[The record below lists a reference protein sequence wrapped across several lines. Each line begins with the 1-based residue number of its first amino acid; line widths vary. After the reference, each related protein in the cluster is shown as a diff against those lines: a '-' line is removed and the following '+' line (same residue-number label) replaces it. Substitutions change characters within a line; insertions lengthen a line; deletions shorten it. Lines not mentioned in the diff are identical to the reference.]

1 MVKLKHTLIL
11 LCLVVYS
18 CSTLRTDVLWSEDV
32 INGDITILG
41 VEEETS
47 DTDFI
52 KLKHYLLSTL
62 DSDLED
68 VLIDSS
74 NVYSSLVDSSLV
86 NHALIVEM
94 RYRDKEHR
102 NFTQVELEDEIQTN
116 LELVSYDVVSC
127 EALTD
132 YCTYDFTY
140 AIPIPNFVL
149 DRFYD
154 DGFLDRLKGFFVR
167 LKTDANEFP
176 YSVFYVKV
184 SYNQIN
190 SQMINVL
197 SLFFDL
203 AGLLDMADIVDYS
216 K

>member
-1 MVKLKHTLIL
+1 MVKLKYTLIL

-74 NVYSSLVDSSLV
+74 NVDSSLVDSSLV

-102 NFTQVELEDEIQTN
+102 FFTQVELEDEIQTN

-154 DGFLDRLKGFFVR
+154 DGFFVR
-167 LKTDANEFP
+167 LKTDADKFP

-184 SYNQIN
+184 SNNQIT
-190 SQMINVL
+190 SHMVNVL
-197 SLFFDL
+197 ALFFDL
-203 AGLLDMADIVDYS
+203 AGLLDMDDLVNYS

>member
-1 MVKLKHTLIL
+1 MVKPKHILIL
-11 LCLVVYS
+11 LCLFVYS

-74 NVYSSLVDSSLV
+74 NVFSFLVDSSLV

-102 NFTQVELEDEIQTN
+102 SFTQVELEDEIQTN

-127 EALTD
+127 EDLTD

-154 DGFLDRLKGFFVR
+154 DGFFVRLKGFFVR
-167 LKTDANEFP
+167 IKTDADEFP

-197 SLFFDL
+197 